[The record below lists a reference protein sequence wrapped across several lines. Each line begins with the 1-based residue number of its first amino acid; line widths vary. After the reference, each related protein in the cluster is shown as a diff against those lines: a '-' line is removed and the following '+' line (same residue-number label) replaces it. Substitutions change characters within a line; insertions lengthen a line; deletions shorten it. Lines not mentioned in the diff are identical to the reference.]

1 MVMPESPDDP
11 KDGERP
17 QPPDWLSPDEAP
29 PTQPSGDLVPP
40 PDKPPAALAA
50 SGEPPP
56 PRRFGEPWRQP
67 GWRGRNRFEQLANEI
82 FDAIDGFAD
91 RIASELGLR

>member
-1 MVMPESPDDP
+1 MHESVDDP

-17 QPPDWLSPDEAP
+17 RSPESSTPDESPSTAP
-29 PTQPSGDLVPP
+29 GSALVPP
-40 PDKPPAALAA
+40 PKVPATALAA
-50 SGEPPP
+50 SGEPSP

-67 GWRGRNRFEQLANEI
+67 GWRARNRFERLANEI